1 MPAPTYTRNEILN
14 QNTSDFPNNNAG
26 LITPAILR
34 DYNANVANSV
44 LFLNE
49 TGSQATSASYAVSA
63 SYALNASVNTGSLLT
78 TASAVSNV
86 ITFTKGDNTTFDVTV
101 ATGAINTG
109 SFMITGSVSSNV
121 LTFTKGDNT
130 TFNLTVDTGSAVT
143 TGSLLTTASISNATI
158 TFTKG
163 DNTTFSQT
171 VNNVVNAS
179 TSSVVAITGDN
190 GNTNHKVL
198 FVNTTVAT
206 AGEELLIDPTSGQFT
221 YNPNTNLLTVT
232 ASLAQLAES
241 IPSNLNITASNL
253 LVNNNLTVN
262 GTASFNNVITVTGSA
277 VVIGDQFLV
286 LNANPPYARYA
297 GIKVYDTGSAVTASF
312 EWDGNNDN
320 WIIVEESG
328 LSAGI
333 LTGLTGSKGSEVFP
347 ANNTILK
354 GSGNHTVYNSNITDN
369 GTLVNIN
376 SNTQVTGSLNVSA
389 GITGSLEGSASY
401 AVTASYALNAGVSI
415 DTGSFATTGS
425 NVFTGDQIVNG
436 LVLGRSGGDLVTNT
450 AFGSA
455 SLAANTT
462 ATDNVAIGNRA
473 LEASN
478 DGAASSNVAVGSEAL
493 KVSTQGFQNVAV
505 GFQAGAGI
513 TSGGQN
519 TFVGLEAGKGIDG
532 GNNNIAIGKTT
543 LQAGGSIDSNTAIGG
558 QALQSN
564 TGNENTALGA
574 YAGQTKSTGDRNT
587 LLGTGAAIN
596 LSSGNRNVVVG
607 DYSAE
612 NITSGDGNTIIGSYV
627 TASNGATTSNTLIIG
642 VGGDYSSPLPAT
654 NIIEGSVASGLQVRT
669 GLSITGSVEATGS
682 FISVNGMRGAVLGA
696 PDATIWAVSEQ
707 YPDYGLFFDEGAGN
721 DFYEF
726 RAAGTPTVQIDPDNG
741 RVIASQ
747 FTGSLEGTASLAT
760 FATNAFSSSYAV
772 TASFASTASYINPLN
787 QPVVFSGSVRA
798 EVNALSITSNT
809 ASLNCSLDNFFTL
822 TLVSGSDT
830 LINPTNVNYGQT
842 INLLISPTGSGTV
855 SFPTTVKQISGSA
868 YVATTGTGTLGKD
881 ILTFIT
887 FTDGN
892 LYLANVKNL
901 I

>member
-49 TGSQATSASYAVSA
+49 TGSHAVSASYAVTA
-63 SYALNASVNTGSLLT
+63 SYALNASVTTGSLLT

-130 TFNLTVDTGSAVT
+130 TFNLTVNTGSAVN

-179 TSSVVAITGDN
+179 T
-190 GNTNHKVL
+190 
-198 FVNTTVAT
+198 
-206 AGEELLIDPTSGQFT
+206 
-221 YNPNTNLLTVT
+221 
-232 ASLAQLAES
+232 ASLALS

-286 LNANPPYARYA
+286 LNANPPFARYA
-297 GIKVYDTGSAVTASF
+297 GVLVYDTGSATTASL
-312 EWDGNNDN
+312 EWDGDNDN
-320 WIIVEESG
+320 WIIVEETG

-333 LTGLTGSKGSEVFP
+333 LTGPTGSKGSEVFP
-347 ANNTILK
+347 TNNTILK
-354 GSGNHTVYNSNITDN
+354 GSGHHTVSNSNITDS
-369 GTLVNIN
+369 GTLVKIN
-376 SNTQVTGSLNVSA
+376 SNTQVTGSLGV
-389 GITGSLEGSASY
+389 TGSLTMNGLSPLKVSHINANDVQGVEILTNTNTTVATFGAGGGTGATFAGQINAIAFSGSGALVSGVISSSY
-401 AVTASYALNAGVSI
+401 ALTASYALNAGVSI

-425 NVFTGDQIVNG
+425 NVFIGDQVVNG
-436 LVLGRSGGDLVTNT
+436 LILGRSGGDLVTNT

-455 SLAANTT
+455 SLAANTS
-462 ATDNVAIGNRA
+462 ATDNVAVGYKA

-478 DGAASSNVAVGSEAL
+478 DSGASNNVAVGSEAL

-519 TFVGLEAGKGIDG
+519 TFVGLEAGKGITG

-543 LQAGGSIDSNTAIGG
+543 LQGGGSIDSNTAVGG
-558 QALQSN
+558 QSLQSN

-574 YAGQTKSTGDRNT
+574 YAGQSKANGDRNT

-596 LSSGNRNVVVG
+596 LTSGNRNVVVG

-642 VGGDYSSPLPAT
+642 VGGDYSVPQPAT

-669 GLSITGSVEATGS
+669 GLSVTGS
-682 FISVNGMRGAVLGA
+682 FISINGMRGAVDGA

-707 YPDYGLFFDEGAGN
+707 YPDYGFFFDEGAGN

-726 RAAGTPTVQIDPDNG
+726 RSAGTPTVQIDPDNG

-747 FTGSLEGTASLAT
+747 FTGSLSG
-760 FATNAFSSSYAV
+760 
-772 TASFASTASYINPLN
+772 TASFADSSTSASFSSTSSYINPLS
-787 QPVVFSGSVRA
+787 QQVVITGSVRGS
-798 EVNALSITSNT
+798 VSSLSISSNT
-809 ASLNCSLDNFFTL
+809 ASLDCSTNNFYTL

-887 FTDGN
+887 FNDGN